1 MHKFPLKPLLLACLA
16 ASCQLAQADD
26 EVSLGTDVVTARG
39 YASDS
44 FSTPQAIEVVRPDA
58 TSTGPAGN
66 LLRGKPGLALHS
78 DGAWGQNPVL
88 RGLKKESV
96 VVMVDGIRMNSAQP
110 QGALAS
116 FMDLGLLDRVEV
128 VKGPG
133 SVLYGS
139 GAMGGVVNLLTPEPR
154 FSDEARMGGRF
165 GLSASSVDRGVAGAL
180 LVEASNSDH
189 GLVAGISG
197 RDVGNYKSPDR
208 REKRTGY
215 DSGTALL
222 KYQYRLAD
230 GYVLRAYAQY
240 HQDDD
245 VWYPGSARIG
255 GQPGGAG
262 IPAPLGKVTIHSPK
276 QTRELY
282 GLGLDADL
290 WGGTLS
296 TDVYR
301 QEVYREI
308 RAWSDNLRRN
318 YVSNDVSFITHG
330 LRSQWNGAVG
340 EHWLTVGG
348 EAWQMKGDP
357 ERYMHNNA
365 PDFNNNVR
373 NDPFKDGKL
382 TSFGL
387 YVQDEFSLGT
397 TEITAGL
404 RYDRNKGTA
413 KQKGAGAAA
422 QYSGLTSTDN
432 SLSWSLG
439 VLQPLTDTLNLYA
452 NVGQAYRSPDMRERF
467 EDSARGD
474 GYYHVG
480 NPKLDP
486 ERSTSFELGLKGRD
500 GLQNY
505 QVAAFY
511 TRINDYIAGRV
522 TDLNHPQ
529 NGLPIKR
536 TENLDK
542 VVIYGLEGNL
552 EQPVGDFIVDAG
564 FTWLRGKNKQDNEP
578 LYQTPPA
585 ELRLG
590 IGQPADVGFSWH
602 TGLRAVAKQT
612 RIAKKFSNGTE
623 DKTSG
628 FVTADINLGYGFGSV
643 AGLKSSRVDL
653 QLSNLTNKKYH
664 EHLTDGISGYELKAP
679 GRGVTLAVSGSF

>member
-1 MHKFPLKPLLLACLA
+1 MRPSALKPLVLACLVA
-16 ASCQLAQADD
+16 GSPSALAN
-26 EVSLGTDVVTARG
+26 EVTLGTDVITARG

-44 FSTPQAIEVVRPDA
+44 FSTPQAIEVALPA
-58 TSTGPAGN
+58 PTSTGPTGN
-66 LLRGKPGLALHS
+66 LLRGKPGLALQS

-180 LVEASNSDH
+180 LVDASNSEH

-222 KYQYRLAD
+222 KYQYRLAE
-230 GYVLRAYAQY
+230 GYVLRAHAQY
-240 HQDDD
+240 HQDED
-245 VWYPGSARIG
+245 VWYPGSKRNAPNPIL
-255 GQPGGAG
+255 GQSNT
-262 IPAPLGKVTIHSPK
+262 LTIHSPK

-290 WGGTLS
+290 AGGTLS
-296 TDVYR
+296 TDIYR

-308 RAWSDNLRRN
+308 RGWSSGAGRNL
-318 YVSNDVSFITHG
+318 VSNDVSFITHG
-330 LRSQWNGAVG
+330 LRSQWNGAIG
-340 EHWLTVGG
+340 DHWLTVGG

-357 ERYMHNNA
+357 ERYNYQPPA
-365 PDFNNNVR
+365 YTAIR
-373 NDPFKDGKL
+373 TDPFKDGKL
-382 TSFGL
+382 TSYGVF
-387 YVQDEFSLGT
+387 VQDEFSLGS
-397 TEITAGL
+397 TELTAGARL
-404 RYDRNKGTA
+404 DRNKGIA
-413 KQKGAGAAA
+413 KQKGMGPRLMT
-422 QYSGLTSTDN
+422 SGLTRSDN
-432 SLSWSLG
+432 TVSWSLG
-439 VLQPLTDTLNLYA
+439 ALQPLTDTLNFYA
-452 NVGQAYRSPDMRERF
+452 SVGQAYRSPDMRERF
-467 EDSARGD
+467 EDAERGD
-474 GYYHVG
+474 GYFHIG
-480 NPKLDP
+480 NPKLKP
-486 ERSTSFELGLKGRD
+486 ERSTSYELGLKGRD

-505 QVAAFY
+505 QLAAFY
-511 TRINDYIAGRV
+511 TRIDDYIAGRV
-522 TDLNHPQ
+522 TGERNPANNQ
-529 NGLPIKR
+529 EIKR

-542 VVIYGLEGNL
+542 VIIYGLEGNL

-564 FTWLRGKNKQDNEP
+564 FTWLRGKNRQDNEP

-590 IGQPADVGFSWH
+590 IGQPADLGFSWH
-602 TGLRAVAKQT
+602 TGLRAVARQD
-612 RIAKKFSNGTE
+612 RIARKFSGGTE
-623 DKTSG
+623 DKTRG
-628 FVTADINLGYGFGSV
+628 FATADINLGYGFGSV

-664 EHLTDGISGYELKAP
+664 EHLTDGLSGYELKAP

>member
-1 MHKFPLKPLLLACLA
+1 MRTYFLKPLVVACLA
-16 ASCQLAQADD
+16 AGSSVVLAD
-26 EVSLGTDVVTARG
+26 EVTLGTGVVTARG

-44 FSTPQAIEVVRPDA
+44 FTTPQAIEVVTPDG
-58 TSTGPAGN
+58 TNIGPAGN
-66 LLRGKPGLALHS
+66 ALRGKPGLALHS

-116 FMDLGLLDRVEV
+116 FMDLGLLDRIEV

-139 GAMGGVVNLLTPEPR
+139 GAMGGVVNMITPQPR
-154 FSDEARMGGRF
+154 FTDEVRFGGRF
-165 GLSASSVDRGVAGAL
+165 GLLSSSVDRGVAGAL
-180 LVEASNSDH
+180 LVDASSSDH

-197 RDVGNYKSPDR
+197 KDVGNYKSPDG
-208 REKRTGY
+208 RERRTGY

-230 GYVLRAYAQY
+230 GYVLRAHVQY
-240 HQDDD
+240 HQDED
-245 VWYPGSARIG
+245 VWYPGSARTG

-262 IPAPLGKVTIHSPK
+262 IPAPLGTVTIHSPK
-276 QTRELY
+276 QSRELY
-282 GLGLDADL
+282 GVGLDADVA
-290 WGGTLS
+290 GGTLS

-308 RAWSDNLRRN
+308 RAWSDGRQKD
-318 YVSNDVSFITHG
+318 YVRNDVSFITHG

-340 EHWLTVGG
+340 SHWLTMGG
-348 EAWQMKGDP
+348 EVWQMKGDP
-357 ERYMHNNA
+357 ERYMDNN
-365 PDFNNNVR
+365 PPWFDNNVR
-373 NDPFKDGKL
+373 NDPFKDGKI
-382 TSFGL
+382 TSFGV
-387 YVQDEFSLGT
+387 YVQDEFTLGSA
-397 TEITAGL
+397 EFTAGA

-413 KQKGAGAAA
+413 KQKGMGPQA

-432 SLSWSLG
+432 NLSWSLG
-439 VLQPLTDTLNLYA
+439 ALQPLTRTLNLYA

-474 GYYHVG
+474 GYYHQG
-480 NPKLDP
+480 TPKLDP

-505 QVAAFY
+505 QLAAFY
-511 TRINDYIAGRV
+511 TRIDDYIAGRV
-522 TDLNHPQ
+522 TGVNHPQ
-529 NGLPIKR
+529 NNLPIKQ

-542 VVIYGLEGNL
+542 VTIYGLEGNL

-564 FTWLRGKNKQDNEP
+564 FTWLRGKNKQDDEP
-578 LYQTPPA
+578 LYQMPA
-585 ELRLG
+585 NELRLG
-590 IGQPADVGFSWH
+590 IGQPADLGFSWH
-602 TGLRAVAKQT
+602 AGIRAVDGQG
-612 RIAKKFSNGTE
+612 RIAKKFSNGSE

-628 FVTADINLGYGFGSV
+628 FVTADIRAGYGFGGF

-653 QLSNLTNKKYH
+653 LLSNLTDKKYH
-664 EHLTDGISGYELKAP
+664 EHLTDGVSGQELKAP

>member
-240 HQDDD
+240 HQDED
-245 VWYPGSARIG
+245 VWYPGSKRNVPNPIL
-255 GQPGGAG
+255 GADNT
-262 IPAPLGKVTIHSPK
+262 LTIHSPK

-282 GLGLDADL
+282 GLGLDAAL
-290 WGGTLS
+290 LGGTLS
-296 TDVYR
+296 TDIYR

-308 RAWSDNLRRN
+308 RGWSSGAARNL
-318 YVSNDVSFITHG
+318 VVNDVSFITHG

-340 EHWLTVGG
+340 SHWLTVGG
-348 EAWQMKGDP
+348 EAWQMTGDP
-357 ERYMHNNA
+357 ERYNYQPPA
-365 PDFNNNVR
+365 FAATR
-373 NDPFKDGKL
+373 TDPFKDGKL
-382 TSFGL
+382 TSYGVF
-387 YVQDEFSLGT
+387 VQDEFTLGS
-397 TEITAGL
+397 TELTAGA
-404 RYDRNKGTA
+404 RFDRNKGTA
-413 KQKGAGAAA
+413 KQKGMGTRLMT
-422 QYSGLTSTDN
+422 SGLTRSDN
-432 SLSWSLG
+432 TFSWSLG
-439 VLQPLTDTLNLYA
+439 ALQPLTDTLNLYA

-467 EDSARGD
+467 EDAERGD
-474 GYYHVG
+474 GYFHIG
-480 NPKLDP
+480 NPKLKA
-486 ERSTSFELGLKGRD
+486 ERSTSYELGLKGRD

-505 QVAAFY
+505 QLAAFY
-511 TRINDYIAGRV
+511 TRIDDYIAGRI
-522 TDLNHPQ
+522 TGETNQPNNQ
-529 NGLPIKR
+529 PIKR

-602 TGLRAVAKQT
+602 TGMRAVARQT